1 VEQGHFLQRF
11 EDSGAPVGQRG
22 APGTKVCQI
31 IRTIMCQL
39 ISKTTDEF
47 YKKDPLG
54 KIDPSGAGEFVSNYQ
69 KYVPDSYRIVNTVD
83 PVPHSPSAIVPPPPP
98 PRFPPPIWIP
108 LNVFAHVLG
117 DNDAIKDG
125 IVSPNPSLDQN
136 IVSFT
141 DENPQNE

>member
-1 VEQGHFLQRF
+1 MADAL
-11 EDSGAPVGQRG
+11 
-22 APGTKVCQI
+22 
-31 IRTIMCQL
+31 
-39 ISKTTDEF
+39 

-83 PVPHSPSAIVPPPPP
+83 PVPHSPSVIVPPPPA
-98 PRFPPPIWIP
+98 RFPPPIWIP

-136 IVSFT
+136 VVSFT
-141 DENPQNE
+141 DENPQNNSASSPLGSPQECQGPHSCPAVYVPFLERLASTHGS